1 MQRFKSVKA
10 LSLLRKS
17 KKKEK
22 RVSCVKRAIL
32 AFPFFLITS
41 IDRKAC
47 VISFEALNFE
57 LCFENHRVEELENFF
72 RIVEIK
78 YCFPEFR
85 EN

>member
-1 MQRFKSVKA
+1 MLRFKRKKA
-10 LSLLRKS
+10 LNLLRKS

-32 AFPFFLITS
+32 AFPFLLITS
-41 IDRKAC
+41 IARKVC

-57 LCFENHRVEELENFF
+57 LCFENHRVEEFQNFF

>member
-1 MQRFKSVKA
+1 MLRFKSVKA

-17 KKKEK
+17 KKIGK

-32 AFPFFLITS
+32 AFPFLLITS
-41 IDRKAC
+41 IARKVC

-57 LCFENHRVEELENFF
+57 LCFENHRVEEFQNFF